1 MRTTTTIRSASG
13 RPVRRTAATLRGF
26 TLVELLV
33 VIGIIGLLVGLLLP
47 ALGKVIQRSKSTST
61 MGTAQE
67 FAKACD
73 AYFQEF
79 GEYPAAVPDEALY
92 AGLNGDSDLPQ
103 ITAAENALLA
113 LMGGYRIST
122 ETAAAEYNAFGDTE
136 LTFSGVTPAFKI
148 RIDANKMGEGPFKN
162 GKKYDAF
169 YSPKGREFSK
179 AAGQLNATTG
189 QPEAAGAGL
198 VPDLVD
204 AWGAP
209 MIFIKQQRG
218 IGPLVKNG
226 NNPGQFERSGM
237 LAYTGTT
244 QLGDTSNDQTDT
256 LKGSVLNTTSAGSES
271 GAGARDLTMGQL
283 IRHAGINAQSSTGSA
298 SVADKDKVRSGTARG
313 KYFIISAG
321 SDGIFFSR
329 AQATTSTGAPMT
341 DIVSTSTNTAG
352 PQVIE
357 RYDDVVVAGGS

>member
-1 MRTTTTIRSASG
+1 MRTTTTLRSASG

-47 ALGKVIQRSKSTST
+47 ALGKVIQRSKSTAT

-79 GEYPAAVPDEALY
+79 GEYPSAVPDDALY

-113 LMGGYRIST
+113 LMGGYRIYTDADYTTFS
-122 ETAAAEYNAFGDTE
+122 GTE
-136 LTFSGVTPAFKI
+136 LTFTGVTPTFRIK
-148 RIDANKMGEGPFKN
+148 IDANKMGEGPYKN

-179 AAGQLNATTG
+179 AAGQLGATTG

-226 NNPGQFERSGM
+226 SNPGQFERSGM

-244 QLGDTSNDQTDT
+244 QLGDTSTDQIDAT
-256 LKGSVLNTTSAGSES
+256 KGSVLNTSSAGGES
-271 GAGARDLTMGQL
+271 GAGARDLTLGQL
-283 IRHAGINAQSSTGSA
+283 IRHAGINAQSPTGSA
-298 SVADKDKVRSGTARG
+298 AVADKDKVRSGTARG

-329 AQATTSTGAPMT
+329 AQATTSGTAMT
-341 DIVSTSTNTAG
+341 DIVSTSVNTAG
-352 PQVIE
+352 PQIIE
-357 RYDDVVVAGGS
+357 RYDDILVAGGS

>member
-1 MRTTTTIRSASG
+1 MATTTTLRSASG
-13 RPVRRTAATLRGF
+13 RPTRRTAATLRGF

-47 ALGKVIQRSKSTST
+47 ALGKVIQRSKATAT

-79 GEYPAAVPDEALY
+79 GEYPSAVPDEALY

-103 ITAAENALLA
+103 ITATENALLA
-113 LMGGYRIST
+113 LMGGYRIQSD
-122 ETAAAEYNAFGDTE
+122 ADYNTFGGTE
-136 LTFSGVTPAFKI
+136 LTFAGVTPAFRI

-169 YSPKGREFSK
+169 YAPKGREFSK
-179 AAGQLNATTG
+179 AAGQLATG
-189 QPEAAGAGL
+189 NVPEVAGAGL

-226 NNPGQFERSGM
+226 TNPGQFERSGM

-244 QLGDTSNDQTDT
+244 QLGDTSTDQTDT
-256 LKGSVLNTTSAGSES
+256 LKGSVLNTTAAGGES
-271 GAGARDLTMGQL
+271 GASARDLTLGQL
-283 IRHAGINAQSSTGSA
+283 IRHAGINAQSASGSA
-298 SVADKDKVRSGTARG
+298 TVADKDKVRSGTARG

-329 AQATTSTGAPMT
+329 AQATTATGAAMT
-341 DIVSTSTNTAG
+341 DIVSSSVNTAG
-352 PQVIE
+352 PQIIE
-357 RYDDVVVAGGS
+357 RYDDVMIAGGS

>member
-1 MRTTTTIRSASG
+1 
-13 RPVRRTAATLRGF
+13 
-26 TLVELLV
+26 
-33 VIGIIGLLVGLLLP
+33 
-47 ALGKVIQRSKSTST
+47 
-61 MGTAQE
+61 
-67 FAKACD
+67 
-73 AYFQEF
+73 
-79 GEYPAAVPDEALY
+79 
-92 AGLNGDSDLPQ
+92 
-103 ITAAENALLA
+103 
-113 LMGGYRIST
+113 MGGYRIST
-122 ETAAAEYNAFGDTE
+122 DSDYNTFGGTE
-136 LTFSGVTPAFKI
+136 LTFSGVTPPFKI

-179 AAGQLNATTG
+179 AAGQLGAGG
-189 QPEAAGAGL
+189 QPEASGAGL

-244 QLGDTSNDQTDT
+244 QLGDTSTDQTDS

-283 IRHAGINAQSSTGSA
+283 IRHAGINAQSSSGSA
-298 SVADKDKVRSGTARG
+298 TVADKDKVRSGTARG

-321 SDGIFFSR
+321 TDGIFFSR
-329 AQATTSTGAPMT
+329 AQATNSTGAAMT
-341 DIVSTSTNTAG
+341 DIVSTSMNPAG
-352 PQVIE
+352 PQVVE
-357 RYDDVVVAGGS
+357 RYDDVIVAGGS